1 MGVRV
6 KWNAKVQ
13 IESTQLSPL
22 VLRAPSL
29 IPESKQVDI
38 AWCDLGKSNLA
49 VSSRLHVLHTHGN
62 GFHGEFLQEFPGQ
75 KARFTSHLFLFVHL
89 FGGGS
94 FFLCLFVYRWEE
106 QQFLFD
112 CLFVV
117 LFCSVFCQ
125 QGMPSF
131 HNLSKMTESS
141 QMLARMTLGNCCSTT
156 QNMYQRIK
164 RVITFLRELRN
175 IFSLSYNLYRIKS
188 IDSEQGRFLL
198 PLYIT
203 ILNVLFS
210 IFHQEV
216 KEYIKAKNK
225 KKKGFKIM
233 YIYKI
238 LFIYNYMYI
247 YNHNLRNT

>member
-13 IESTQLSPL
+13 IKSTQLSPL

-94 FFLCLFVYRWEE
+94 FSFCLFV
-106 QQFLFD
+106 
-112 CLFVV
+112 CLQMRETIVFVWLLVCCFV
-117 LFCSVFCQ
+117 LFCF
-125 QGMPSF
+125 
-131 HNLSKMTESS
+131 LS
-141 QMLARMTLGNCCSTT
+141 ARDPQFLQPFQDDREQPDAG
-156 QNMYQRIK
+156 QNDTGQ
-164 RVITFLRELRN
+164 
-175 IFSLSYNLYRIKS
+175 
-188 IDSEQGRFLL
+188 LL
-198 PLYIT
+198 QHHTKHVPE
-203 ILNVLFS
+203 N
-210 IFHQEV
+210 
-216 KEYIKAKNK
+216 
-225 KKKGFKIM
+225 
-233 YIYKI
+233 
-238 LFIYNYMYI
+238 
-247 YNHNLRNT
+247 